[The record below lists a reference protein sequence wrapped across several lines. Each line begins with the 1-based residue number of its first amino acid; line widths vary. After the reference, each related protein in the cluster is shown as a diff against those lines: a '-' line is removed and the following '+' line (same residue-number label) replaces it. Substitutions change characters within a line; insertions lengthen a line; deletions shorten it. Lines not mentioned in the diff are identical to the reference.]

1 MDQLRSIFGEGSD
14 LSISQMALRGV
25 VVLVLTLAM
34 IRLAGRRAFGQHSPF
49 DACLTV
55 LLGSILGRCVVG
67 ASPFWPT
74 IATGVVLALCHRAMA
89 MLAIRSVMFDRWI
102 NGRPRVLARDGEL
115 NRGEMARALVIE
127 ADLRQA
133 VRENA
138 LSDDLAE
145 VHAVILERNGSLSVV
160 REPA

>member
-14 LSISQMALRGV
+14 LSISQMTLRGV
-25 VVLVLTLAM
+25 VVLCLTLAM

-55 LLGSILGRCVVG
+55 LLGSILARCVVG

-74 IATGVVLALCHRAMA
+74 IATGVVLAFCHRVMA
-89 MLAIRSVMFDRWI
+89 MLAIRSSVFDRWI
-102 NGRPRVLARDGEL
+102 NGRPRVLARDGDL
-115 NRGEMARALVIE
+115 MRDEMARALVIE

-138 LSDDLAE
+138 LSDDLGA

-160 REPA
+160 RNSA

>member
-1 MDQLRSIFGEGSD
+1 
-14 LSISQMALRGV
+14 
-25 VVLVLTLAM
+25 
-34 IRLAGRRAFGQHSPF
+34 
-49 DACLTV
+49 
-55 LLGSILGRCVVG
+55 
-67 ASPFWPT
+67 
-74 IATGVVLALCHRAMA
+74 
-89 MLAIRSVMFDRWI
+89 
-102 NGRPRVLARDGEL
+102 
-115 NRGEMARALVIE
+115 VIE

>member
-55 LLGSILGRCVVG
+55 LLGSILARCVVG

-74 IATGVVLALCHRAMA
+74 IATGLVLALCHRAMA
-89 MLAIRSVMFDRWI
+89 MLAIRSDLFDRWI
-102 NGRPRVLARDGEL
+102 SGQPRVLARDGKL
-115 NRGEMARALVIE
+115 IRDEMARALVIE

-138 LSDDLAE
+138 LSDDLAK
-145 VHAVILERNGSLSVV
+145 VHTVILERDGSLSVV
-160 REPA
+160 RESA